1 MNLWI
6 LDTDHLT
13 LFQNDH
19 PLIKQ
24 RINQINPENI
34 AVRVVTFEEQ
44 MRGWLNAINQSSQS
58 ERLIWAYKGLSDG
71 IKYFNN
77 VKLLDFTQDADTCYK
92 DLVRQKNRIG
102 TRDLRIAAIVLSV
115 NGIVVTRNRKD
126 FAKVPNLTIEDWTV
140 G

>member
-34 AVRVVTFEEQ
+34 AVTVVTFEEQ

-58 ERLIWAYKGLSDG
+58 ERVIWAYKGLSDG

-77 VKLLDFTQDADTCYK
+77 VKLLDFTQDAYSCYK
-92 DLVRQKNRIG
+92 NLVRQRIRVG
-102 TRDLRIAAIVLSV
+102 TQDLRIAAIALSV
-115 NGIVVTRNRKD
+115 NGIVVTRNHKD
-126 FAKVPNLTIEDWTV
+126 FGKVPNLTIEDWTV